1 MYLAILFNSTI
12 IEMYDDI
19 IQVSH
24 GFEGCQTLR
33 FIAVKSTTGDQ
44 GAGNDDITIFLGP
57 LKVHRCW
64 RYVRFQ
70 EASFIEDHHDVSQ
83 VYSDPIG

>member
-33 FIAVKSTTGDQ
+33 FIAEISNGHQ
-44 GAGNDDITIFLGP
+44 RNGMDDII
-57 LKVHRCW
+57 
-64 RYVRFQ
+64 
-70 EASFIEDHHDVSQ
+70 SFN
-83 VYSDPIG
+83 GL